1 MKPSELDPV
10 LSELGLPTS
19 AKGVS
24 TPRTLSKGRLLE
36 IMSSGDIEVLGAVY
50 TFIMDSKNSQRVDPP
65 LLYDD
70 YQRFLLNYYE
80 RCLREDPQSSWADS
94 RYSAG
99 WDLVNW
105 FSYIWQ
111 DNNIPRSGVAEL
123 KQLLARLYREGDEKL
138 RTCIVT
144 ATLEHLFEQK
154 SIRKYFQDWRNA
166 PVLGTA
172 YQQAIEWVNSGQKT
186 PLGKR
191 RP

>member
-1 MKPSELDPV
+1 MKHQLDQV

-24 TPRTLSKGRLLE
+24 TPRAVSKGRVLE
-36 IMSSGDIEVLGAVY
+36 IMSDGDINVLGAVY
-50 TFIMDSKNSQRVDPP
+50 TFIMDSKNNQRVEPP
-65 LLYDD
+65 LLYAD
-70 YQRFLLNYYE
+70 YQRFLLSYYE
-80 RCLREDPQSSWADS
+80 RCFREDPQSAWADS

-105 FSYIWQ
+105 FSHIWQ

-123 KQLLARLYREGDEKL
+123 KDLLARLYREGDEKL

-144 ATLEHLFEQK
+144 ATVEHLFEQK
-154 SIRKYFQDWRNA
+154 AIRKYFEDWRKD
-166 PVLGTA
+166 PVLDTA
-172 YQQAIEWVNSGQKT
+172 YQQAMEWAN
-186 PLGKR
+186 KR